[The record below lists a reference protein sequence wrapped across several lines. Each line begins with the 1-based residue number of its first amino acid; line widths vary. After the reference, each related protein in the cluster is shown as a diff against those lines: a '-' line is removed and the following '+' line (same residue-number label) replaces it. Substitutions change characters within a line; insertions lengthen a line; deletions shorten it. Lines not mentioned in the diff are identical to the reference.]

1 MANIPFAPILLLS
14 MPQMVDPNFSRA
26 VVLLCEY
33 TEKGAFGFIVNCP
46 MDEPASTLVKTDPS
60 IKIDPDARLW
70 IGGPAQQESTWVL
83 MSESQG
89 PNDEP
94 KEISPG
100 VLFSVSEELTL
111 QLLQSPPSS
120 KARVLVGC
128 AGWGPGQLD
137 QELAA
142 SGWLMLKVD
151 SQLIFEV
158 PPEKMWE
165 VAIRRLG
172 KNPLSFQMSS
182 GVH

>member
-1 MANIPFAPILLLS
+1 
-14 MPQMVDPNFSRA
+14 
-26 VVLLCEY
+26 
-33 TEKGAFGFIVNCP
+33 
-46 MDEPASTLVKTDPS
+46 
-60 IKIDPDARLW
+60 
-70 IGGPAQQESTWVL
+70 
-83 MSESQG
+83 MSESQD

-94 KEISPG
+94 KEIFPG
-100 VLFSVSEELTL
+100 VLLSVSEELTL

-151 SQLIFEV
+151 PELIFGV
-158 PPEKMWE
+158 PPEQMWE
-165 VAIRRLG
+165 LAIRRLG
-172 KNPLSFQMSS
+172 KSPLSFQISP

>member
-1 MANIPFAPILLLS
+1 MTNIPTAPVLLLS

-33 TEKGAFGFIVNCP
+33 TDEGAFGFIVNRP
-46 MDEPASTLVKTDPS
+46 MDEPASTLVKTEPS
-60 IKIDPDARLW
+60 IKINPKARLW

-83 MSESQG
+83 MSESQD

-94 KEISPG
+94 KEIFPG
-100 VLFSVSEELTL
+100 VLLSVSEELTL

-151 SQLIFEV
+151 PELIFGV
-158 PPEKMWE
+158 PPEQMWE
-165 VAIRRLG
+165 LAIRRLG
-172 KNPLSFQMSS
+172 KSPLSFQISP